1 MGLPAEPRMDCLP
14 KRFPVGSVY
23 VVEGHG
29 GQYGHL
35 RVSTR
40 YVIMPGG
47 RRVDIPARTRASA
60 SPRQV
65 PSRAASQLPEA
76 QSKGRQAVK
85 KSASAAKKYALVGGT
100 MGRQS
105 R

>member
-1 MGLPAEPRMDCLP
+1 MGLQTEREMSRLP
-14 KRFPVGSVY
+14 KRFPAGSVY

-29 GQYGHL
+29 GQYGRL

-47 RRVDIPARTRASA
+47 RRVDIPADGVTDSPADPRRGRPIEGRGKSRTHVRT
-60 SPRQV
+60 
-65 PSRAASQLPEA
+65 
-76 QSKGRQAVK
+76 K
-85 KSASAAKKYALVGGT
+85 KSAGPAKKFAVVGGT
-100 MGRQS
+100 MRCQP